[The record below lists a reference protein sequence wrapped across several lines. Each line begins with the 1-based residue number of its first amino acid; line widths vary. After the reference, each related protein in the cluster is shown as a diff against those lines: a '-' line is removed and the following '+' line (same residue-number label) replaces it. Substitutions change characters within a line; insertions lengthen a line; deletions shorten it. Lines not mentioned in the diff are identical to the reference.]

1 MTQLR
6 VYLVRHGETDA
17 NRQEIVQGQLDTQL
31 NELGKNQAELVAL
44 RLRSVS
50 FDIALTSDLSRA
62 TKVRLSDN
70 IWLQTHWQ

>member
-17 NRQEIVQGQLDTQL
+17 NRQGIVQGQLDTQL

-50 FDIALTSDLSRA
+50 FDIALASDLSRA
-62 TKVRLSDN
+62 TTVRLSD
-70 IWLQTHWQ
+70 II

>member
-6 VYLVRHGETDA
+6 VYLVQHGETDA
-17 NRQEIVQGQLDTQL
+17 NRQGIVQGQLDTQL

-50 FDIALTSDLSRA
+50 FDIALASDLSRA
-62 TKVRLSDN
+62 TTVRLSD
-70 IWLQTHWQ
+70 II